1 MAGHN
6 PLITR
11 YDNGIHFTGEEMTA
25 EIVIMNRE
33 SIAIA
38 ADSAVSLMGGQTER
52 PQKIFTSASKIFEL
66 APEHSLCFMIFNY
79 ASFMGIPWEIIFT
92 HYRKNIKNTSFMT
105 TEECAKSF
113 IDFLANETDLVP
125 SDGEENYFMTNTY
138 HYFLSIKQS
147 ILQNASDL
155 VKTSGEITEDKVMEV
170 PASTIK
176 GLYDTLI
183 SAPYAT
189 SMAEEDFTSLLATYE
204 EKLTQA
210 ITDVFEA
217 LPLNEEATKQ
227 LKSIPVLFFVKSTG
241 TLDPLSQDFSGVVI
255 AGFGEK
261 DIFPSLVTYW
271 IEGRLNKKL
280 KYTERNNIRI
290 SFKNGAEIVPFA
302 QHEMVDIF
310 LSGMDAGLEEALLHS
325 IGETL
330 HTYPES
336 MIDSIE
342 EISDEMKSK
351 YKRTFQVNTDEIMKN
366 LTEELNNYR
375 LSNFAPIINV
385 VVALPKSELAAMAES
400 LVNITSLKR
409 RVSMQAETVGGPVD
423 VAVIS
428 KKDGFVWIKRKQYYS
443 ASLNLS
449 RQATSEEISHEG

>member
-1 MAGHN
+1 
-6 PLITR
+6 
-11 YDNGIHFTGEEMTA
+11 MTA

-38 ADSAVSLMGGQTER
+38 ADSAVSIMGGQTES
-52 PQKIFTSASKIFEL
+52 PQKIFTSANKIFEL
-66 APEHSLCFMIFNY
+66 SPPHSVCFMIFNY

-92 HYRKNIKNTSFMT
+92 HYRKKIKNFTFPT
-105 TEECAKSF
+105 TEEYAKDF
-113 IDFLANETDLVP
+113 IDFLANEKDLVP
-125 SDGEENYFMTNTY
+125 PDGEENYFITNTY
-138 HYFLSIKQS
+138 HYFQSIKQS
-147 ILQNASDL
+147 IMQNASDL
-155 VKTSGEITEDKVMEV
+155 VKTSGGITEDEVMKV
-170 PASTIK
+170 PASTIQ
-176 GLYDTLI
+176 GLYDSLM
-183 SAPYAT
+183 SASYAT
-189 SMAEEDFTSLLATYE
+189 SMAEEDLTRLQTAYDD
-204 EKLTQA
+204 KLTQA
-210 ITDVFEA
+210 LADVFEA
-217 LPLNEEATKQ
+217 LPLSETTMMQ
-227 LKSIPVLFFVKSTG
+227 LKSIAALFFVKSAG

-280 KYTERNNIRI
+280 KYTEKKNIKI

-310 LSGMDAGLEEALLHS
+310 LSGMDSGFEEALLHS
-325 IGETL
+325 IAETL
-330 HTYPES
+330 YSYPES

-342 EISDEMKSK
+342 ELSDEMKSQ
-351 YKRTFQVNTDEIMKN
+351 YKNTFQVNTDEIMKN

-375 LSNFAPIINV
+375 ISNFMPIINV

-409 RVSMQAETVGGPVD
+409 RVSMQAETAGGPVD

-428 KKDGFVWIKRKQYYS
+428 KKDGFVWIKRKQYYP
-443 ASLNLS
+443 AALNPS
-449 RQATSEEISHEG
+449 HQVPSNKETSHEG

>member
-1 MAGHN
+1 M
-6 PLITR
+6 
-11 YDNGIHFTGEEMTA
+11 YFTGEEMTA

-38 ADSAVSLMGGQTER
+38 ADSAVSIMGGQTES
-52 PQKIFTSASKIFEL
+52 PQKIFTSANKIFEL
-66 APEHSLCFMIFNY
+66 SPPHSVCFMIFNY

-92 HYRKNIKNTSFMT
+92 HYRKKIKNFTFPT
-105 TEECAKSF
+105 IEEYAKDF
-113 IDFLANETDLVP
+113 IDFLANEKDLVP
-125 SDGEENYFMTNTY
+125 PDGEENYFITNTY

-147 ILQNASDL
+147 IMQNASNL
-155 VKTSGEITEDKVMEV
+155 VKTSGGITEDEVMKV
-170 PASTIK
+170 PASTIQ
-176 GLYDTLI
+176 GLYDTLL

-189 SMAEEDFTSLLATYE
+189 SMAEEDLNRLQTTYDK
-204 EKLTQA
+204 KLTQA
-210 ITDVFEA
+210 LADVFEM
-217 LPLNEEATKQ
+217 LPLNETTMMQ
-227 LKSIPVLFFVKSTG
+227 LKSIAALFFVKSAG
-241 TLDPLSQDFSGVVI
+241 TLDPLAADFSGVVI

-280 KYTERNNIRI
+280 KYTEKKNIKI

-310 LSGMDAGLEEALLHS
+310 LSGMDSGFEEALLHS
-325 IGETL
+325 IAETL
-330 HTYPES
+330 YSYPES

-342 EISDEMKSK
+342 ELSDEMKSQ
-351 YKRTFQVNTDEIMKN
+351 YKNTFRVNTDEIMKN

-375 LSNFAPIINV
+375 ISNFMPIINV

-409 RVSMQAETVGGPVD
+409 RVSMQAETAGGPVD

-428 KKDGFVWIKRKQYYS
+428 KKDGFVWIKRKQYYPT
-443 ASLNLS
+443 ALNPS
-449 RQATSEEISHEG
+449 HQVSPNEGTSHEG